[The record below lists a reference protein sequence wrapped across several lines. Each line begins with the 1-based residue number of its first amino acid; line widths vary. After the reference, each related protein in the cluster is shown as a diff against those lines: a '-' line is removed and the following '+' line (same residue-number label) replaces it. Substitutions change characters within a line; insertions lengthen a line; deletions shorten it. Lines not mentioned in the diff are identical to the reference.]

1 MLLTGT
7 KYRFIR
13 ARSFENELSNSQRRS
28 HKMDMNNIDAII
40 KRYDNAPAALLAIMQ
55 DVQDAERYLPPEAMK
70 RIAQQLE
77 IPITR
82 VYQMATFFESFH
94 LEPRGKH
101 VCTVC
106 MGTACHVRG
115 AQRLVE
121 QLERDLDIPSGS
133 TAKDLSFTIEE
144 VNCVGACAL
153 GPLVI
158 IDDEYHGTMTSGSL
172 QKVIKKMKKADAKGG
187 E

>member
-1 MLLTGT
+1 
-7 KYRFIR
+7 
-13 ARSFENELSNSQRRS
+13 
-28 HKMDMNNIDAII
+28 MNMTNIDAII
-40 KRYDNAPAALLAIMQ
+40 ERYDCAPSALLAIMQ
-55 DVQDAERYLPPEAMK
+55 DVQDEERYLPKDAMN
-70 RIAQQLE
+70 RIAEKLS
-77 IPITR
+77 IPISR

-94 LEPRGKH
+94 LKPRGKY

-121 QLERDLDIPSGS
+121 QLERDLAVPSGG
-133 TAKDLSFTIEE
+133 TTEDMLFTIEE

-158 IDDEYHGTMTSGSL
+158 VNGDYHGNMTSGGL
-172 QKVIKKMKKADAKGG
+172 QKVVKQLKKSEAKGG
-187 E
+187 N

>member
-1 MLLTGT
+1 ME
-7 KYRFIR
+7 I
-13 ARSFENELSNSQRRS
+13 SNV
-28 HKMDMNNIDAII
+28 DAIVD
-40 KRYDNAPAALLAIMQ
+40 RYESAPSSLLAIMQ
-55 DVQDAERYLPPEAMK
+55 DVQDEARYLPREAME
-70 RIAQQLE
+70 RVAERLR
-77 IPITR
+77 IPIAR

-101 VCTVC
+101 ICTVC

-121 QLERDLDIPSGS
+121 QLERDLEIPSGG
-133 TAKDLSFTIEE
+133 TTGDLMFTIEE

-158 IDDEYHGTMTSGSL
+158 VDSEYHGNMTSGSL
-172 QKVIKKMKKADAKGG
+172 QKLVKKMRKAEGDA
-187 E
+187 

>member
-1 MLLTGT
+1 MEMT
-7 KYRFIR
+7 
-13 ARSFENELSNSQRRS
+13 
-28 HKMDMNNIDAII
+28 NIDAII
-40 KRYDNAPAALLAIMQ
+40 DRYDSAPSALLAIMQ
-55 DVQDAERYLPPEAMK
+55 DVQDAERYLPKEAMG
-70 RIAQQLE
+70 RIAEKLDV
-77 IPITR
+77 PITR

-121 QLERDLDIPSGS
+121 QLERDLDVPSGN
-133 TAKDLSFTIEE
+133 TTNDMMFTIEE

-158 IDDEYHGTMTSGSL
+158 INGEYHGNMTSGSL
-172 QKVIKKMKKADAKGG
+172 QKVIKKIKKAEEKG

>member
-1 MLLTGT
+1 
-7 KYRFIR
+7 
-13 ARSFENELSNSQRRS
+13 
-28 HKMDMNNIDAII
+28 MDMSNIDAII
-40 KRYDNAPAALLAIMQ
+40 DRYDRAPSALLAIMQ
-55 DVQDAERYLPPEAMK
+55 DVQDEERYLPKEAMN
-70 RIAQQLE
+70 RISEALE
-77 IPITR
+77 IPISR

-101 VCTVC
+101 ICTVC

-121 QLERDLDIPSGS
+121 QLERDLDIPSGQ
-133 TAKDLSFTIEE
+133 TTEDLMFTIEE

-158 IDDEYHGTMTSGSL
+158 IDSEYHGNMTSGSL
-172 QKVIKKMKKADAKGG
+172 QKVVKKIKKADAAQGG
-187 E
+187 N

>member
-1 MLLTGT
+1 
-7 KYRFIR
+7 
-13 ARSFENELSNSQRRS
+13 
-28 HKMDMNNIDAII
+28 MDLAKVDAII
-40 KRYDNAPAALLAIMQ
+40 EKYDGDATSLLAIMQ
-55 DVQDAERYLPPEAMK
+55 DVQDEANYLPREAVNHIAAK
-70 RIAQQLE
+70 LEVPVARI
-77 IPITR
+77 
-82 VYQMATFFESFH
+82 YSMATFFESFH

-101 VCTVC
+101 ICTVC

-121 QLERDLDIPSGS
+121 QLERDLSVKSGG
-133 TAKDLSFTIEE
+133 TTEDMMFTVEE

-158 IDDEYHGTMTSGSL
+158 IDGEYHGNVTSNQL
-172 QKVIKKMKKADAKGG
+172 TKVVTKLKKEEGG

>member
-1 MLLTGT
+1 MNLT
-7 KYRFIR
+7 
-13 ARSFENELSNSQRRS
+13 
-28 HKMDMNNIDAII
+28 NIDAII
-40 KRYDNAPAALLAIMQ
+40 KRYDRAPSALLAIMQ
-55 DVQDAERYLPPEAMK
+55 DVQDEERYLPKEAMN
-70 RIAQQLE
+70 RIAEQLS
-77 IPITR
+77 IPISR

-94 LEPRGKH
+94 LEPRGKY

-121 QLERDLDIPSGS
+121 QLERDLEVSSGS
-133 TAKDLSFTIEE
+133 TTQDMMFTIEE

-158 IDDEYHGTMTSGSL
+158 INGDYHGNMTSGGL
-172 QKVIKKMKKADAKGG
+172 QKVVKQLKKAEEKGG
-187 E
+187 N

>member
-1 MLLTGT
+1 
-7 KYRFIR
+7 
-13 ARSFENELSNSQRRS
+13 
-28 HKMDMNNIDAII
+28 MDLAKVDAII
-40 KRYDNAPAALLAIMQ
+40 KKYKSDATSLLAIMQ
-55 DVQDAERYLPPEAMK
+55 DVQDEENYLPREAVDHISK
-70 RIAQQLE
+70 QLSVPTARI
-77 IPITR
+77 
-82 VYQMATFFESFH
+82 YSMATFFESFH

-101 VCTVC
+101 ICTVC

-121 QLERDLDIPSGS
+121 QLERDLEVKSGS
-133 TAKDLSFTIEE
+133 TTEDLSFTVEE

-158 IDDEYHGTMTSGSL
+158 IDGEYHGNVTSNQL
-172 QKVIKKMKKADAKGG
+172 TKVIKKLKTEEGG

>member
-1 MLLTGT
+1 
-7 KYRFIR
+7 
-13 ARSFENELSNSQRRS
+13 
-28 HKMDMNNIDAII
+28 MDMTNIDAII
-40 KRYDNAPAALLAIMQ
+40 DRYDSAPSALLAIMQ
-55 DVQDAERYLPPEAMK
+55 DVQDEERYLPKEAMK
-70 RIAQQLE
+70 RIAEKLSV
-77 IPITR
+77 PIAR

-121 QLERDLDIPSGS
+121 QLERDLDIPAGG
-133 TAKDLSFTIEE
+133 TTKDMLFTIEE

-158 IDDEYHGTMTSGSL
+158 INGEYHGNMTSGSL
-172 QKVIKKMKKADAKGG
+172 QKVVKKIQKAEEKG
-187 E
+187 EN